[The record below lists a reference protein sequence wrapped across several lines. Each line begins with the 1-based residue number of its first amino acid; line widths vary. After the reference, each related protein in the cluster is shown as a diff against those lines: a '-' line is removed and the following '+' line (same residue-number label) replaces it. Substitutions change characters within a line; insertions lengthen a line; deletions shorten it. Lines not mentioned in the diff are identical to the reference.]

1 MAGTARGAL
10 ASSIGGMAL
19 WGPRSR
25 RRILSALGVR
35 MARSVRVYPYIKFLG
50 GVDHLVVGERVFLNA
65 NVLIGSGAPITIGDG
80 VSIGPSVQL
89 LPTSHEIGPSNARA
103 GSNVSAPIVV
113 GDGSWIGAGA
123 IVLPGVTVG
132 PGCIVGAGAVV
143 TRDCEPNGL
152 YAGNPARRVRDLPV
166 GVVRT

>member
-113 GDGSWIGAGA
+113 GDGSWLGA
-123 IVLPGVTVG
+123 GVTVLG
-132 PGCIVGAGAVV
+132 GVTIGRRAGIAAGAVV
-143 TRDCEPNGL
+143 SKDCEADSVYG
-152 YAGNPARRVRDLPV
+152 GVPARLIRRIE
-166 GVVRT
+166 

>member
-50 GVDHLVVGERVFLNA
+50 GVYHLVVGERVFLNA

-113 GDGSWIGAGA
+113 GDGSWIGAGVT
-123 IVLPGVTVG
+123 VLGGVTIGRGAV
-132 PGCIVGAGAVV
+132 IAAGAVV
-143 TRDCEPNGL
+143 SKDCEADSVYG
-152 YAGNPARRVRDLPV
+152 GVPARLIRRIE
-166 GVVRT
+166 